1 MYGTVHFHLYYCS
14 TTAVGESLLLAYPPV
29 AVSKEAR
36 TTRPHASFSMHDHLF
51 LRRHDGYVQGA
62 PRERGEAYCLPARGK
77 GPRGT
82 LVGGRCHLI
91 GAGLILGAAKR
102 NAESIPFV
110 VLRSRRFGCATYY
123 VVAGTPASDHY
134 LSSNDGVLSS

>member
-1 MYGTVHFHLYYCS
+1 MYGTVHFHYYCS

-110 VLRSRRFGCATYY
+110 VLRSRFGCATY
-123 VVAGTPASDHY
+123 
-134 LSSNDGVLSS
+134 